1 MGPTG
6 DIGIG
11 TVTPDK
17 RVHVVSTATKN
28 ATLHLGG
35 TGDAGKDIFAGMG
48 ENVDVGPAF
57 NYGYA
62 GYSFGRSAGF
72 FNVRPDPTA
81 TPPNPSLR
89 FMTANQQRM
98 IITNA
103 GNVGIGTSAPKTT
116 LQADGGDIYV
126 GSPGQGIIL
135 KSPDGLMCV
144 RLTVGNAGGL
154 VSTPLAC
161 P

>member
-1 MGPTG
+1 MG
-6 DIGIG
+6 
-11 TVTPDK
+11 
-17 RVHVVSTATKN
+17 S
-28 ATLHLGG
+28 
-35 TGDAGKDIFAGMG
+35 
-48 ENVDVGPAF
+48 NVDTGPAF

-62 GYSFGRSAGF
+62 GFSFGRSAGF
-72 FNVRPDPTA
+72 FNVRPDASA

-89 FMTANQQRM
+89 FMTANQQRV

-103 GNVGIGTSAPKTT
+103 GRVGIGTTSPQTT

-144 RLTVGNAGGL
+144 RLTVSNTGAL